1 MLKNK
6 ENKSI
11 EFSVDESNID
21 DVLYN
26 ISSRNSINVSSN
38 LNFEGSINLQ
48 VNVMERDEIMKKR
61 EFANR
66 DAER

>member
-1 MLKNK
+1 MKTK
-6 ENKSI
+6 DNKSI

-26 ISSRNSINVSSN
+26 ISSRNSINASSS
-38 LNFEGSINLQ
+38 LNFEGTLNLQ
-48 VNVMERDEIMKKR
+48 VNVLEKDEIMKKR